1 MSLWNYPAKMGTKIA
16 FSSVGGSTASSR
28 MIECNITLEDEVAL
42 VTPTL
47 KNWRPPIDDTAIN
60 DMIVREV
67 RMVITTTYH
76 LSQLMRAVY
85 PFDRPL
91 TSLILNQMPCW
102 TVGSSGYELILFFN
116 SIENVQDA
124 IHDLHRVK
132 SIRLSWDLDDG

>member
-1 MSLWNYPAKMGTKIA
+1 MSLWNYPTKMGTKMA
-16 FSSVGGSTASSR
+16 FSSGGSTPLSR
-28 MIECNITLEDEVAL
+28 MIECDLILEDEVVL

-47 KNWRPPIDDTAIN
+47 KNWRPPIDDIVIN

-91 TSLILNQMPCW
+91 TSLIVNQMPSW
-102 TVGSSGYELILFFN
+102 TVGGGGCDLVLFFN
-116 SIENVQDA
+116 FIENVQDA
-124 IHDLHRVK
+124 IHALHQVK

>member
-1 MSLWNYPAKMGTKIA
+1 MSLWDYPTKMGTKMS
-16 FSSVGGSTASSR
+16 FSPVDGSTSLSR
-28 MIECNITLEDEVAL
+28 WVVCGLTLEGETAI

-47 KNWRPPIDDTAIN
+47 KDWRPSVDSTTIN
-60 DMIVREV
+60 DRIVREV
-67 RMVITTTYH
+67 RRVITTTYH
-76 LSQLMRAVY
+76 LSQLMMAVY

-132 SIRLSWDLDDG
+132 SIRLSWELSDG